1 MRQKKVLLSA
11 LLAAGVI
18 TGVGSVSAVEVLPS
32 CDNGAYAVLDAN
44 GNLVCQPPAENQ
56 AAPQQSAKPAAQ
68 PQQQS
73 AQPQQQVASEQKPAT
88 QQQTAAKPVKGPII
102 EKRERIFT
110 DWGPYKKKSP
120 QELLQ
125 IIKTLLRE
133 QAPVAKY
140 PENAPVGC
148 CYGKLV
154 KPPTYKE
161 IIIKYIKEDGGYKLV
176 INPPKFRVVEKKI
189 LVRPA
194 YHKCEEIPAKYKI
207 EQEKIMVA
215 PPRAIWTYANGIY
228 CKVQVP
234 PEYVT
239 ITRKVLVEP
248 PKCKK
253 ELVPPEYKIVKV
265 KELVKDC
272 TCEKKPVPPKY
283 GVVKKVIQIKGPEV
297 IWDAVLCD
305 INLKP
310 DDIAKIQQRLKELGY
325 YNGPIT
331 GKLDD
336 ATMAAVVKFQVDHNL
351 PAGNISI
358 ETLEAMG
365 LKDLAKNYIKCEV
378 KNLQ

>member
-1 MRQKKVLLSA
+1 MGA
-11 LLAAGVI
+11 LLAGVF
-18 TGVGSVSAVEVLPS
+18 TGAVSASAVEVLPS

-44 GNLVCQPPAENQ
+44 GNLVCVPPAQ
-56 AAPQQSAKPAAQ
+56 SAAAKPVAKPAAQ
-68 PQQQS
+68 PQQS
-73 AQPQQQVASEQKPAT
+73 AQPQQQVATPAQKPAA
-88 QQQTAAKPVKGPII
+88 QQQPAAQQVRGPII
-102 EKRERIFT
+102 EKRERLFT

-125 IIKTLLRE
+125 IIRTLLRE

-161 IIIKYIKEDGGYKLV
+161 IIIKYVKEDGGYKLV
-176 INPPKFRVVEKKI
+176 INPPQFREVEKRI

-194 YHKCEEIPAKYKI
+194 YHKCKEIPAKYKTV
-207 EQEKIMVA
+207 QEKIMVA

-253 ELVPPEYKIVKV
+253 ELVPPEYKIIKV

-272 TCEKKPVPPKY
+272 SCQKAAVPPKY
-283 GVVKKVIQIKGPEV
+283 GVVKKVLQVKGPEV

-325 YNGPIT
+325 YNGPIS